1 LARAIAVAAGP
12 NETLPWQGFFVL
24 ILCCWYGQRYCV
36 WPHSANP
43 VFLI

>member
-24 ILCCWYGQRYCV
+24 ILCC
-36 WPHSANP
+36 
-43 VFLI
+43 